1 MKIKLKEKIIK
12 MKNIKKKRI
21 KNRNKINDISRK
33 RIFKKKK

>member
-21 KNRNKINDISRK
+21 KKRNRINDISRK